1 LDSQN
6 YPDFRAFYKWGITN
20 TIRKKCRLGIFPV
33 ISLPPS
39 TGIGRGIGEL
49 TGVALERALAQKLR
63 ELQARRAFEVV
74 QQFLSYF

>member
-1 LDSQN
+1 M
-6 YPDFRAFYKWGITN
+6 
-20 TIRKKCRLGIFPV
+20 
-33 ISLPPS
+33 
-39 TGIGRGIGEL
+39 GIGRGIGEL